1 MHLTETHIEHS
12 NDGWKIEFIGD
23 DGDEVIVKVAG
34 DNDLEE
40 IDVVERARAV
50 MVQLTAFGTRGGDT
64 SVNAYDAISNGNF
77 DDDET
82 VVKMR
87 H

>member
-12 NDGWKIEFIGD
+12 SDGWKIEFVGD
-23 DGDEVIVKVAG
+23 DGDAVIVKVAG
-34 DNDLEE
+34 GDDLDE

-50 MVQLTAFGTRGGDT
+50 MVELTAFGTRGGRK
-64 SVNAYDAISNGNF
+64 SVNQYDAASNGNL
-77 DDDET
+77 DDDEPFSDT
-82 VVKMR
+82 R